1 MYTHQ
6 EAKQFEIVVEALAQ
20 NGVINSEVS
29 RVGIEAVYAKLNNE
43 NLGGELLSRNEA
55 SRFLKCSVKTIDR
68 MLDEGKLSRIRT
80 SKRAIRIQ
88 FSELKRMIAI

>member
-20 NGVINSEVS
+20 NGVINGEVS
-29 RVGIEAVYAKLNNE
+29 KVGIEAVYAKLNNE

-88 FSELKRMIAI
+88 FSELKKMIAI